1 MIVILLL
8 LLALFITAVTG
19 FLFASVPLARLTPY
33 ALESDGF
40 RAMRLGE
47 SVSALDQLDPEQLAA
62 LMIRHNYDLTECT
75 DLSYDNKILE
85 MKKPRAYQKLAD
97 GYRTVLSDLAYFP
110 IPASIRP
117 DTPKPVYEDG
127 WQQKRTYGRE
137 RGHEGC
143 DIMGTERERGFYP
156 VVSMSSGT
164 VEKVGWLELGGWRI
178 GIRSP
183 SGAYLYYAHLYSYS
197 RDWKEGDTVEAGEL
211 LGFMGDSG
219 YGREEN
225 TVGNFPVHLHLG
237 IYIQTE
243 HFKELSVN
251 PYWILRYLEKRTLL
265 YDY

>member
-62 LMIRHNYDLTECT
+62 LMIQHNYDLTECT

-110 IPASIRP
+110 VPASIRP
-117 DTPKPVYEDG
+117 DTPRPVYEDG
-127 WQQKRTYGRE
+127 WQQKRT
-137 RGHEGC
+137 
-143 DIMGTERERGFYP
+143 
-156 VVSMSSGT
+156 
-164 VEKVGWLELGGWRI
+164 
-178 GIRSP
+178 
-183 SGAYLYYAHLYSYS
+183 
-197 RDWKEGDTVEAGEL
+197 
-211 LGFMGDSG
+211 

>member
-62 LMIRHNYDLTECT
+62 LMIQHNYDLTECT

-110 IPASIRP
+110 VPAASVPIRQGRSMK
-117 DTPKPVYEDG
+117 TDG
-127 WQQKRTYGRE
+127 SRREPTAESGAMRAAILWEQSGRE
-137 RGHEGC
+137 A
-143 DIMGTERERGFYP
+143 F
-156 VVSMSSGT
+156 
-164 VEKVGWLELGGWRI
+164 
-178 GIRSP
+178 
-183 SGAYLYYAHLYSYS
+183 
-197 RDWKEGDTVEAGEL
+197 
-211 LGFMGDSG
+211 
-219 YGREEN
+219 
-225 TVGNFPVHLHLG
+225 
-237 IYIQTE
+237 
-243 HFKELSVN
+243 
-251 PYWILRYLEKRTLL
+251 IL
-265 YDY
+265 